1 MTRWGLETG
10 KSNRFFESSQSA
22 EVIEA
27 KSLLQR
33 IFGTMSPLMDFNRLR
48 SFAAVAEAGHLT
60 RAAQKLHISQPAL
73 SAQIKALED
82 ELGLT
87 LFERTSTGMT
97 LTAAGKRLLAEADK
111 ILVASQTFEAEARA
125 LKGGVAG
132 KARVGTLSD
141 PEFIRLG
148 EFMAAARERY
158 PLLEIDFQ
166 HEITGVAMQRV
177 RDASLEASFYYGH
190 MPYPQV
196 DGIALRELAYRI
208 AAPAAWRDRIQHA
221 GWAELG
227 EMPWIMPPPVS
238 THHQFAAAMF
248 REHGVEPATLIG
260 ADDEAV
266 VSSLVASG
274 AGVALMREDVA
285 LHKAQAGEVCLWQD
299 MRIGTTLRFIYLRSR
314 EHDPIVRALLDV
326 VKESWQLRRDA
337 GTVKRR
343 KTARPVRYRSAAT
356 VAPKEAP
363 S

>member
-1 MTRWGLETG
+1 
-10 KSNRFFESSQSA
+10 
-22 EVIEA
+22 
-27 KSLLQR
+27 
-33 IFGTMSPLMDFNRLR
+33 MDFNRLR

-111 ILVASQTFEAEARA
+111 ILAASQTFEAEARA
-125 LKGGVAG
+125 LKGGVSG

-141 PEFIRLG
+141 PAFIRLG
-148 EFMAAARERY
+148 AFMGAALERY

-166 HEITGVAMQRV
+166 HEITGVAMERV
-177 RDASLEASFYYGH
+177 RDGSLEASFYYGH
-190 MPYPQV
+190 MPYPQIA
-196 DGIALRELAYRI
+196 GIALRELAYRI
-208 AAPAAWRDRIQHA
+208 AAPAAWRDRIERA
-221 GWAELG
+221 GWPEIGDL
-227 EMPWIMPPPVS
+227 PWIMPPPVS

-248 REHGVEPATLIG
+248 REHGVEPTTLIG

-266 VSSLVASG
+266 VSSLVVSG
-274 AGVALMREDVA
+274 VGVALMREDVA
-285 LHKAQAGEVCLWQD
+285 LQKAQAGEVCLWQD
-299 MRIGTTLRFIYLRSR
+299 MRIGTTLRFIYLHSR

-326 VKESWQLRRDA
+326 VKWAWELRRDG
-337 GTVKRR
+337 GTATRR
-343 KTARPVRYRSAAT
+343 RTARQGSKRSALN
-356 VAPKEAP
+356 VEPKESP

>member
-1 MTRWGLETG
+1 
-10 KSNRFFESSQSA
+10 
-22 EVIEA
+22 
-27 KSLLQR
+27 
-33 IFGTMSPLMDFNRLR
+33 MDFNRLR

-60 RAAQKLHISQPAL
+60 RAAEKLHISQPAL

-82 ELGLT
+82 ELDLA

-111 ILVASQTFEAEARA
+111 ILAASQTFEAEARA
-125 LKGGVAG
+125 LKGGVSG

-141 PEFIRLG
+141 PAFIRLG
-148 EFMAAARERY
+148 EFMAAALERY

-177 RDASLEASFYYGH
+177 RDGSLEASFYYGH
-190 MPYPQV
+190 MPYPQLAGV
-196 DGIALRELAYRI
+196 ALRELAYRV
-208 AAPAAWRDRIQHA
+208 AAPASWRDRVECA
-221 GWAELG
+221 GWPEIGEL
-227 EMPWIMPPPVS
+227 PWIMPPPVS

-248 REHGVEPATLIG
+248 REHGIEPAKLIG

-274 AGVALMREDVA
+274 VGVALMREDVA
-285 LHKAQAGEVCLWQD
+285 LQKAQAGEVCLWQD
-299 MRIGTTLRFIYLRSR
+299 ARIDTTLRFIYLRSR

-326 VKESWQLRRDA
+326 VKASWQVRRDA
-337 GTVKRR
+337 GKPTRRRTVR
-343 KTARPVRYRSAAT
+343 VGSNRSAAN
-356 VAPKEAP
+356 VAPKESP

>member
-1 MTRWGLETG
+1 
-10 KSNRFFESSQSA
+10 
-22 EVIEA
+22 
-27 KSLLQR
+27 
-33 IFGTMSPLMDFNRLR
+33 MDFNRLR

-111 ILVASQTFEAEARA
+111 ILAASQTFEAEARA

-196 DGIALRELAYRI
+196 DGVALRELAYRI

-285 LHKAQAGEVCLWQD
+285 LQKAEAGEVCLWQD
-299 MRIGTTLRFIYLRSR
+299 LRIGTTLRFIYLRSR
-314 EHDPIVRALLDV
+314 EHDPIGRALLDV

-337 GTVKRR
+337 GTVTRR
-343 KTARPVRYRSAAT
+343 RTARPVRDRSEAT

-363 S
+363 T